1 MKVILAKN
9 SGFCMGVRRAVE
21 TAKKIY
27 GQGVYILGEIIH
39 NESVTDEIKRLGT
52 KIIDSPDEVD
62 SGTVIIRSHGVG
74 KDVYDKL
81 EAKGI
86 KIIDCTCPFV
96 LKIHNIVKKY
106 HAEGYRI
113 IITGEKEHPEVVGI
127 NGWCDNSAVVI
138 DEDYESLTLDEDEK
152 ICLVSQTT
160 FPETRFKKILDFFSK
175 KTLKTL
181 EVFETICYTTRERQ
195 EEAEILSKTCDAM
208 VVVGG
213 KHSSNTKKLMRICQG
228 NCESVY
234 FISNPDELN
243 YKNFRNYKKVGIV
256 AGASTPNEQSMEVF
270 INMEETNEVKSSN
283 TMEEAMSAMG
293 DSQPKFRI
301 GQKITATISAATDDG
316 LALYINNTKKE
327 IMLPKDEMV
336 CENYNKADYA
346 AKVGEDIEVMIVEL
360 NPVKLSEKAIV
371 AQKEEEEA
379 IAKIANGEIFTVTC
393 TGSNKGGLTAKLGSY
408 EVFVPSSQIR
418 IGFVKDLDKY
428 VGKTLRLKAEKVE
441 NQGRRKQIVGSQRV
455 ILEAEKAE
463 RDAAKAKKEEEFFSS
478 INEGDV
484 VTGTVV
490 RFAAFG
496 AFVDVN
502 GFDCLAHISD
512 LSWTNAKTPAEVLE
526 IGKQYEFK
534 VLKCDKETKKVSLGY
549 KQLQPKP
556 WQLAADKYAIG
567 DVIKGKVV
575 RIASFGAFVEVE
587 KGIDGLVHVS
597 QISHEWLENPTSVL
611 KVGDEV
617 EAKIVDMDVEKER
630 MNLSIKALTPAPEGA
645 TSRRRERNDEGDAEG
660 EKPRRE
666 RRRDARPAQDDDEP
680 REWNEGGVS
689 GVSLG
694 DLINK

>member
-52 KIIDSPDEVD
+52 KIIDSPDEID
-62 SGTVIIRSHGVG
+62 NGTVIIRSHGVG

-113 IITGEKEHPEVVGI
+113 IITGEKDHPEVVGI

-138 DEDYESLTLDEDEK
+138 DEDYESVSLDEAEK

-160 FPETRFKKILDFFSK
+160 FPETRFKKILEFFSK

>member
-62 SGTVIIRSHGVG
+62 NGTVIIRSHGVG

-113 IITGEKEHPEVVGI
+113 IITGEKAHPEVVGI

-138 DEDYESLTLDEDEK
+138 DEDYESVSLDEAEK

-160 FPETRFKKILDFFSK
+160 FPETRFKKILEFFSK

>member
-62 SGTVIIRSHGVG
+62 NGTVIIRSHGVG

-113 IITGEKEHPEVVGI
+113 IITGEKAHPEVVGI

-138 DEDYESLTLDEDEK
+138 DEDYESLILDEGEK

-160 FPETRFKKILDFFSK
+160 FPETRFKKILEFFSK